1 MPKQRMAEHKK
12 NQENIE
18 QELDWFQKMGLTIN
32 TIILWLILVAI
43 ACVLTY
49 ALLTH
54 TTLF

>member
-18 QELDWFQKMGLTIN
+18 QDLDWFQKKGITIIL
-32 TIILWLILVAI
+32 IILWLISLTIVCLLAYAI
-43 ACVLTY
+43 
-49 ALLTH
+49 LTH